1 MHTDQTKEK
10 FIELKVLGIPV
21 EDIMQTLAIS
31 RATAFRWQHEH
42 QHDIARRRLLHFETI
57 QARLLGRY
65 EDRLTTALTRL
76 QRYQSEMDQRQT
88 KYMTMEELQMLILDA
103 RKELDKLTFTPAF
116 LESQC
121 SPAVSE
127 PQSDA
132 PSSST
137 DARQP

>member
-10 FIELKVLGIPV
+10 FIELKVLGVPV
-21 EDIMQTLAIS
+21 EDIIRTLEIS

-42 QHDIARRRLLHFETI
+42 GHDIARRRLLHFEAI
-57 QARLLGRY
+57 QARLLGGY
-65 EDRLTTALTRL
+65 EDRLNTALARL

-103 RKELDKLTFTPAF
+103 RKELDKLTFAPAF

-127 PQSDA
+127 PQADT
-132 PSSST
+132 PSSSN
-137 DARQP
+137 DAIQP